1 LNITCSKSLAW
12 YTRLNDGDAL
22 NQSRSLVSLIVLALF
37 GLILVGLVWASYRF
51 AHFDISGE
59 GFSIQWISMQSLEK
73 GGTDPYSDQIT
84 SRIRQTVLN
93 ENAFV
98 RDIYPKY
105 TSPLYSGVL
114 IFPFTLIRDIIL
126 GHALWLTTQLVLI
139 FGMILLC
146 VRMTAWKINRYSFFL
161 FSLFTVF
168 SFHIVIPW
176 LDGGLP
182 IWAAFFLVIAL
193 VAIGD
198 NRNEVGGVF
207 LALATV
213 QPQMVVLPVI
223 FILIWSISKKKA
235 VIVLWFIITLVLLS
249 AVGLFIVPGW
259 IIQYIRLLY
268 HFSENFPPGN
278 PELFFSSTFPG
289 VGKQLGWFVSGI
301 SIVILIIEWFLAL
314 RKDLRWFLWT
324 VCLTMVIGQWV
335 GIPTIPG
342 NFIELIIP
350 LILIF
355 SMLTERWAVGGQW
368 AAVIMVA
375 ILFVWEWGIFNL
387 DLLSSQPAMQLNLIF
402 PLPAVL
408 LVGLYW
414 VRWWAIRPRRLLIE
428 ELRLSES
435 Y

>member
-1 LNITCSKSLAW
+1 
-12 YTRLNDGDAL
+12 L
-22 NQSRSLVSLIVLALF
+22 NQSRSLVSLVALALF
-37 GLILVGLVWASYRF
+37 GLILVGLVWADYRF
-51 AHFDISGE
+51 AHSDISGE
-59 GFSIQWISMQSLEK
+59 GFSIQWISIQSLEN
-73 GGTDPYSDQIT
+73 GGNDPYDDQVT
-84 SRIRQTVLN
+84 ARIRQSVSK
-93 ENAFV
+93 EDAFV
-98 RDIYPKY
+98 LDIYPKY

-114 IFPFTLIRDIIL
+114 IFPFTLTRDTVL
-126 GHALWLTTQLVLI
+126 GHALWLTTQLFII
-139 FGMILLC
+139 FGMIFLC

-168 SFHIVIPW
+168 SYHVVIPW

-182 IWAAFFLVIAL
+182 IWAAFFLVSAL
-193 VAIGD
+193 VAIGA

-249 AVGLFIVPGW
+249 AIGLFIVPGW
-259 IIQYIRLLY
+259 VIQYTRLVY

-278 PELFFSSTFPG
+278 LQLFFSSTFPG
-289 VGKQLGWFVSGI
+289 MGKQLGWLVSGI
-301 SIVILIIEWFLAL
+301 SIIILIIEWLLAL
-314 RKDLRWFLWT
+314 RKDLHWFLWT
-324 VCLTMVIGQWV
+324 VCLTMVISQWV

-355 SMLTERWAVGGQW
+355 AMLTERWPVGGQW
-368 AAVIMVA
+368 AAVIMAA
-375 ILFVWEWGIFNL
+375 ILLVWEWGIFYL
-387 DLLSSQPAMQLNLIF
+387 DLHSPQPAMQLNLLF

-408 LVGLYW
+408 LICLYW
-414 VRWWAIRPRRLLIE
+414 VRWWAIKPRRLLIE
-428 ELRLSES
+428 EMRLSES